1 MAKPEND
8 IRKRILEASLDIIE
22 EAGIKALTQ
31 PRIAKA
37 TGLRQSHLTYYFP
50 RKADLYM
57 ALLEASHERAA
68 ACSEP
73 TEDLPLASLLANLM
87 FDRERMRF
95 FLSIILEVGD
105 DPELR
110 PALAAHAAGL
120 ASFIAGR
127 IGRCP
132 NDPAILGFIDELR
145 GAGLKMLLE
154 TPQQA
159 GDVLV
164 QEIAAKHGLA
174 LQ

>member
-1 MAKPEND
+1 MARPEND
-8 IRKRILEASLDIIE
+8 IRKRILDGALDIIE

-31 PRIAKA
+31 PRLART

-68 ACSEP
+68 ARATP
-73 TEDLPLASLLANLM
+73 AKDTPLATLLANLM

-95 FLSIILEVGD
+95 FLSIILEIDD

-120 ASFIAGR
+120 ASFVAGK

-132 NDPAILGFIDELR
+132 TDPAVLAFIDELR
-145 GAGLKMLLE
+145 GAGLKILLE
-154 TPQQA
+154 PSDHP

-164 QEIAAKHGLA
+164 REIASNHGLV